1 MPSPKRDAEP
11 EGMFTVLRRSTNP
24 WVVLLRDLL
33 WVVGVVG
40 GIALSI
46 FLICGTWPAL
56 VAVESESMVP
66 HMNVGDL
73 IVVVEKDRFGVL
85 QTREEGNL
93 TGHSSF
99 GDFGDVIVYRPNGAG
114 STHPIIHRA
123 ITFVR
128 AGDQYTRV
136 IAGSDVVLTAP
147 HDGYLTLGDNN
158 HGIIDQG
165 GYLPGIGVIEPVQGD
180 WIVGKAALS
189 IPLLGYPSLHILEFG
204 AILIAILLIYEFLVS
219 SRKKA
224 DQKKKKRKR

>member
-1 MPSPKRDAEP
+1 
-11 EGMFTVLRRSTNP
+11 MFTVLRRSTNP
-24 WVVLLRDLL
+24 WVVLLRDML

-99 GDFGDVIVYRPNGAG
+99 GD
-114 STHPIIHRA
+114 
-123 ITFVR
+123 
-128 AGDQYTRV
+128 
-136 IAGSDVVLTAP
+136 
-147 HDGYLTLGDNN
+147 
-158 HGIIDQG
+158 
-165 GYLPGIGVIEPVQGD
+165 
-180 WIVGKAALS
+180 
-189 IPLLGYPSLHILEFG
+189 
-204 AILIAILLIYEFLVS
+204 
-219 SRKKA
+219 
-224 DQKKKKRKR
+224 